1 MTNFFKINFLI
12 ISLFFNSILLG
23 DDTAN
28 DKEKVK
34 LEDTSLIYFG
44 LGQGDDSDPYASDS
58 TPWAI
63 GFMVRDINGSY
74 GFDIAGEGTM
84 LDSTYGQ
91 NEAIDQGLSYNFIA
105 ARKISGESE
114 WRTDLG
120 LLFGAR
126 ETAQDCP
133 DSYLGYACYADEAPD
148 ADYEVNYGIVMH
160 ITGGE
165 TTFGFRVTGES
176 TQIIFGLNF

>member
-1 MTNFFKINFLI
+1 M
-12 ISLFFNSILLG
+12 G
-23 DDTAN
+23 DDAAN

-63 GFMVRDINGSY
+63 GFMVRDVNGSY

-120 LLFGAR
+120 LLLGKR
-126 ETAQDCP
+126 NISSAQ
-133 DSYLGYACYADEAPD
+133 
-148 ADYEVNYGIVMH
+148 IH
-160 ITGGE
+160 I
-165 TTFGFRVTGES
+165 
-176 TQIIFGLNF
+176 

>member
-23 DDTAN
+23 DDAAN

-91 NEAIDQGLSYNFIA
+91 NEAIDQGLSI
-105 ARKISGESE
+105 I
-114 WRTDLG
+114 
-120 LLFGAR
+120 LL
-126 ETAQDCP
+126 P
-133 DSYLGYACYADEAPD
+133 L
-148 ADYEVNYGIVMH
+148 VK
-160 ITGGE
+160 
-165 TTFGFRVTGES
+165 
-176 TQIIFGLNF
+176 